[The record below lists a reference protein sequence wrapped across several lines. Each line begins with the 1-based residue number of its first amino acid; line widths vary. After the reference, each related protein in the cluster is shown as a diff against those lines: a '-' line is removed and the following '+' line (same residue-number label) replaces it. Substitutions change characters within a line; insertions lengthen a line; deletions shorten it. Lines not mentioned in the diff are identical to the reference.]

1 MRLKVLKL
9 TNFRGI
15 KSLKLEFGEGNSV
28 IYGANGTGKT
38 TVANAVAWLLTGKSV
53 TGEKNFSPKTC
64 GVHKKDHIAEA
75 TFVIN
80 EVGDER
86 TFKKVFHEKWK
97 KPRGKVT
104 VLSGHETVMYVDG
117 EKVNEATYSDRLLNA
132 LSAVA
137 PPPLESLLIAGH
149 FTETLGVKERREI
162 LFDGFA
168 TGKSR
173 NIINNPEWDELKEGL
188 LKTGCTPEEYRKRSE
203 SMRREIQS
211 DVDDIP
217 KQIALLES
225 TKLNVFSGHPEAVE
239 SEIAELEAKFHNLL
253 SGRNDE
259 AQNAYNQAFK
269 KKAEKERWL
278 TITDNEIGKLQWKQE
293 ELRKTFHEVTSQKWD
308 ETGGICPTCHRP
320 LPEDEVESLKKSFEA
335 DKASLKAEVIRDGKE
350 VGEKIKNLLTEK
362 ELAEKEL
369 AALTEEVSKAE
380 AKLNDKQDN
389 SEEIQAI
396 NKELTKK
403 RDYLT
408 SLKTNAN
415 LEEKIA
421 SLKDSKKAMVKSLE
435 QAEKAVYMADNFLL
449 ERAKQVEEEINSN
462 FTYIKF
468 KLFEQQVNGGL
479 KDVCE
484 PVIPNADGE
493 MVDYKSANTAAQV
506 NANLEIMQVLAES
519 YGVTVPIFID
529 GAERVSN
536 LRDTES
542 SKTPCQ
548 RIALVVS
555 AKDKELRIEQSI

>member
-15 KSLKLEFGEGNSV
+15 KSLKLEFGDGNAV

-53 TGEKNFSPKTC
+53 TGEKNFTPKTC

-80 EVGDER
+80 EAGDER

-97 KPRGKVT
+97 KPRGKVA
-104 VLSGHETVMYVDG
+104 VLTGHETVMYVDG
-117 EKVNEATYSDRLLNA
+117 EKVNEATYVDRLANA

-149 FTETLGVKERREI
+149 FTETLGVKERRQI

-168 TGKSR
+168 TDKSH
-173 NIINNPEWDELKEGL
+173 NIISKPEWAELKEGL
-188 LKTGCTPEEYRKRSE
+188 AKTGCTPEEYRKRAE

-211 DVDDIP
+211 DVDYIP

-239 SEIAELEAKFHNLL
+239 SEIAELEAKLHNLL

-278 TITDNEIGKLQWKQE
+278 TITDNELGKLQWKQE
-293 ELRKTFHEVTSQKWD
+293 ELRKSFHEVTSQKWD

-320 LPEDEVESLKKSFEA
+320 LPEDEVENLKKAFEA
-335 DKASLKAEVIRDGKE
+335 DNASLKAEVIREGKE
-350 VGEKIKNLLTEK
+350 IGEKIKNLLTEK

-369 AALTEEVSKAE
+369 AVLTEEVSKAE
-380 AKLNDKQDN
+380 AKLNEKPDDN
-389 SEEIQAI
+389 GEEIQAI
-396 NKELTKK
+396 NEELTKK
-403 RDYLT
+403 RDYLS
-408 SLKTNAN
+408 SLKANAN

-421 SLKDSKKAMVKSLE
+421 SLKESQKTMVKSLE
-435 QAEKAVYMADNFLL
+435 KAEKAVYMADNFLL

-484 PVIPNADGE
+484 PVIPNADG
-493 MVDYKSANTAAQV
+493 MLVDYKSANTAAQV
-506 NANLEIMQVLAES
+506 NANLEIMQVLSES

-542 SKTPCQ
+542 KTPCQ